1 MLDAVGS
8 VLNTMIFF
16 GGSWPYQRFKAFFA
30 GPADRTF
37 PVIMQVFKTD
47 ALGDLSFFVALV
59 RIVDIAAVYGLT
71 LP

>member
-8 VLNTMIFF
+8 VLNIMVFF
-16 GGSWPYQRFKAFFA
+16 GGSRPYQWFKAFFA
-30 GPADRTF
+30 GSADRTF
-37 PVIMQVFKTD
+37 PVIMQVFKMG